1 MAGTG
6 RLFLLFLLIAAVFF
20 SGLLVG
26 TTFLNEH
33 HARKAERLKHAATP
47 WERLTKQVKSKVA
60 RALPELGKL
69 RHKLSKVA
77 SRRAAVDLGSAGDD
91 DDDAARAA
99 VDDDV
104 SIQIASVKRKG
115 TKGKKKR
122 RAAKQPK
129 AVVVPKAKAV
139 VTVGEDDEEDDDDA
153 VEDEGD
159 SNAVVPAVNAAA
171 PVVPVAALAPDA
183 ASPAVAVAAPAAP
196 AAPPAPLVV
205 GGGAGPHATSIRM
218 YGDNYAVVEGA
229 PLDADDI
236 RCGLMGEGDALVGE
250 CGNMGGGGAGR
261 YYGCYSCIGLD
272 CAVVVHGEAV

>member
-1 MAGTG
+1 MGTTG

-104 SIQIASVKRKG
+104 SIQIASVKRTHGRAKVTGTKKG

-122 RAAKQPK
+122 RAKQPK

-139 VTVGEDDEEDDDDA
+139 VTVGEDDEEEDDDA

-159 SNAVVPAVNAAA
+159 SNAVVPTVNAAA

-196 AAPPAPLVV
+196 AAPP
-205 GGGAGPHATSIRM
+205 
-218 YGDNYAVVEGA
+218 GA
-229 PLDADDI
+229 P
-236 RCGLMGEGDALVGE
+236 
-250 CGNMGGGGAGR
+250 GR
-261 YYGCYSCIGLD
+261 RWRRRAPRHEYST
-272 CAVVVHGEAV
+272 VR

>member
-104 SIQIASVKRKG
+104 SIQIASVKRTHGRAKVKGTKKG

-139 VTVGEDDEEDDDDA
+139 VTVGEDDEEDDDA

-196 AAPPAPLVV
+196 AAPPVPLVV

-236 RCGLMGEGDALVGE
+236 RCGLMGEGDALVEE
-250 CGNMGGGGAGR
+250 CGNMEGGGGGDTMDAT
-261 YYGCYSCIGLD
+261 
-272 CAVVVHGEAV
+272 VV